1 MAAKDLYEKD
11 LYLILGVKKSD
22 EAAAVKKQYR
32 KLARELHPDKTK
44 GDKKLEEKFKS
55 VSEAYEVLSDE
66 KKRAEYDEMR
76 EAYKGGRIPQGGGN
90 FNGGG
95 FQGADFS
102 DLFGGGGGSQDI
114 FGTIFGAGRGPRR
127 GQDLAATT
135 TISFRDSIYG
145 TELDL
150 KLAPQGGKANAV
162 TTRIPAGINDGAK
175 VKLKGR
181 GGQGPAGPGDLFVTV
196 NVVKHPI
203 FSRNELNLLLTLPV
217 TFSEATLG
225 ADIKVPTLDG
235 DEVTVRI
242 APGTPNGRT
251 LRIKSRG
258 IKTARG
264 TGDLLIT
271 VEIQVPQRVDGK
283 AKEALEAFAEAT
295 KEFDPRIDLAQ
306 KARA

>member
-22 EAAAVKKQYR
+22 DAAAVKKQYR

-55 VSEAYEVLSDE
+55 VSEAYEVLSDD

-76 EAYKGGRIPQGGGN
+76 EAFKGGRIPKGGAN
-90 FNGGG
+90 FGGG

-102 DLFGGGGGSQDI
+102 DLFGGGGSQDI
-114 FGTIFGAGRGPRR
+114 FGTIFGAGHGPRR

-135 TISFRDSIYG
+135 TISFRDSIFG

-150 KLAPQGGKANAV
+150 KLAPQGGKANSV
-162 TTRIPAGINDGAK
+162 TTRIPGGINDGAK
-175 VKLKGR
+175 IKLKGR
-181 GGQGPAGPGDLFVTV
+181 GGNGPAGPGDLFVTV
-196 NVVKHPI
+196 NVVKHPV
-203 FSRNELNLLLTLPV
+203 FSRNELNLLMSLPV
-217 TFSEATLG
+217 TFTEAALG
-225 ADIKVPTLDG
+225 ADIKVPTIDG

-242 APGTPNGRT
+242 APGTPSGRT
-251 LRIKSRG
+251 LRVKSRG
-258 IKTARG
+258 VKTARG

-271 VEIQVPQRVDGK
+271 VEVQVPQRVDGK
-283 AKEALEAFAEAT
+283 AKEALEAFAKAT
-295 KEFDPRIDLAQ
+295 EEFNPRIDLAQ

>member
-1 MAAKDLYEKD
+1 MATKDLYEKD
-11 LYLILGVKKSD
+11 LYSILGVKKSD
-22 EAAAVKKQYR
+22 DAAAVKKQYR

-55 VSEAYEVLSDE
+55 VSEAYEVLSDD

-76 EAYKGGRIPQGGGN
+76 EAFKGGRIPQGGGN
-90 FNGGG
+90 FGGG
-95 FQGADFS
+95 FQGTDFS
-102 DLFGGGGGSQDI
+102 DLFRGGSQDI
-114 FGTIFGAGRGPRR
+114 FGTIFGAGHGPRR

-150 KLAPQGGKANAV
+150 MLAPQGGKANSV
-162 TTRIPAGINDGAK
+162 TTRIPGGINDGAK
-175 VKLKGR
+175 IKLKGR
-181 GGQGPAGPGDLFVTV
+181 GGKGPAGPGDLFVTV
-196 NVVKHPI
+196 NVVKHPV
-203 FSRNELNLLLTLPV
+203 FSRNESNLLMTLPV
-217 TFSEATLG
+217 TFTEAALG

-258 IKTARG
+258 VQTARG

-271 VEIQVPQRVDGK
+271 IEIQVPQRVDGK
-283 AKEALEAFAEAT
+283 AKEALEAFAKAT
-295 KEFDPRIDLAQ
+295 EEFNPRADLAQ
-306 KARA
+306 RARA

>member
-22 EAAAVKKQYR
+22 DAAAIKKQYR

-55 VSEAYEVLSDE
+55 VSEAYEVLSDD
-66 KKRAEYDEMR
+66 KKRAEYDDMR
-76 EAYKGGRIPQGGGN
+76 EAFKGGRIPQGGPN
-90 FNGGG
+90 FGGG
-95 FQGADFS
+95 FQGGDFS
-102 DLFGGGGGSQDI
+102 DLFGGGGSQDI
-114 FGTIFGAGRGPRR
+114 FGTIFGAGHGPRR

-135 TISFRDSIYG
+135 TISFRDSIFG

-150 KLAPQGGKANAV
+150 KLAPQGGKANSV
-162 TTRIPAGINDGAK
+162 TTRIPGGINDGAK
-175 VKLKGR
+175 IKLKGR
-181 GGQGPAGPGDLFVTV
+181 GGKGPAGPGDLFVTV

-203 FSRNELNLLLTLPV
+203 FSRNELNLLMSLPV
-217 TFSEATLG
+217 TFTEAALG
-225 ADIKVPTLDG
+225 ADIKVPTIDG

-242 APGTPNGRT
+242 APGTPSGRT

-258 IKTARG
+258 VKTARG

-271 VEIQVPQRVDGK
+271 VEVQVPQRVDGK
-283 AKEALEAFAEAT
+283 AKEALEAFAKAT
-295 KEFDPRIDLAQ
+295 EEFNPRIDLAQ
-306 KARA
+306 RARA

>member
-11 LYLILGVKKSD
+11 LYSILGVKKSD
-22 EAAAVKKQYR
+22 DTAAVKKQYR

-55 VSEAYEVLSDE
+55 VSEAYEVLSDD

-76 EAYKGGRIPQGGGN
+76 EAFKGGRIPQGGGN
-90 FNGGG
+90 FGGG

-102 DLFGGGGGSQDI
+102 DLFGGGSQDI
-114 FGTIFGAGRGPRR
+114 FGTIFGAGHGPRR
-127 GQDLAATT
+127 GQDLAAAT

-150 KLAPQGGKANAV
+150 KLAPQGGKANSV
-162 TTRIPAGINDGAK
+162 TTRIPGGINDGAK
-175 VKLKGR
+175 IKLKGR
-181 GGQGPAGPGDLFVTV
+181 GGKGPAGPGDLFVTV
-196 NVVKHPI
+196 NVVKHPV
-203 FSRNELNLLLTLPV
+203 FSRSELNLLMTLPV
-217 TFSEATLG
+217 TFTEASLG

-258 IKTARG
+258 VKTARG

-271 VEIQVPQRVDGK
+271 IEIQVPQRVDGK
-283 AKEALEAFAEAT
+283 AREALEAFAKAT
-295 KEFDPRIDLAQ
+295 EEFDPRLDLAQ

>member
-22 EAAAVKKQYR
+22 DAAAVKKQYR

-55 VSEAYEVLSDE
+55 VSEAYEVLSDD

-76 EAYKGGRIPQGGGN
+76 EAFKGGRIPQGGPN
-90 FNGGG
+90 FGGG

-102 DLFGGGGGSQDI
+102 DLFGGGGSQDI
-114 FGTIFGAGRGPRR
+114 FGTIFGAGHGPKR

-135 TISFRDSIYG
+135 TISFRDSIFG

-150 KLAPQGGKANAV
+150 KLAPQGGKANSV
-162 TTRIPAGINDGAK
+162 TTRIPGGINDGAK
-175 VKLKGR
+175 IKLKGR
-181 GGQGPAGPGDLFVTV
+181 GGNGPAGPGDLFVTV
-196 NVVKHPI
+196 NVVKHPV
-203 FSRNELNLLLTLPV
+203 FSRNELNILMSLPV
-217 TFSEATLG
+217 TFTEAALG
-225 ADIKVPTLDG
+225 ADIKVPTIDG

-242 APGTPNGRT
+242 APGTPSGRT

-258 IKTARG
+258 VKTARG

-271 VEIQVPQRVDGK
+271 VEVQVPQRVDGK
-283 AKEALEAFAEAT
+283 AKEALEAFAKAT
-295 KEFDPRIDLAQ
+295 EEFNPRIDLAQ
-306 KARA
+306 RARA

>member
-22 EAAAVKKQYR
+22 DAAAVKKQYR

-55 VSEAYEVLSDE
+55 VSEAYEVLSDD

-76 EAYKGGRIPQGGGN
+76 EAFKGGRIPQGGPN
-90 FNGGG
+90 FGGG

-102 DLFGGGGGSQDI
+102 DLFGGGGSQDI
-114 FGTIFGAGRGPRR
+114 FGTIFGAGHGPRR

-135 TISFRDSIYG
+135 TISFRDSIFG

-150 KLAPQGGKANAV
+150 KLAPQGGKANSV

-175 VKLKGR
+175 IKLKGR
-181 GGQGPAGPGDLFVTV
+181 GGNGPAGPGDLFVTV
-196 NVVKHPI
+196 NVVKHPV
-203 FSRNELNLLLTLPV
+203 FSRNELNLLMSLPV
-217 TFSEATLG
+217 TFTEAALG
-225 ADIKVPTLDG
+225 ADIKVPTIDG

-242 APGTPNGRT
+242 APGTPSGRT

-258 IKTARG
+258 VKTARG

-271 VEIQVPQRVDGK
+271 VEVQVPQRVDGK
-283 AKEALEAFAEAT
+283 AKEALEAFAKAT
-295 KEFDPRIDLAQ
+295 EEFNPRIDLAQ
-306 KARA
+306 RARA

>member
-22 EAAAVKKQYR
+22 DAAAVKKQYR

-55 VSEAYEVLSDE
+55 VSEAYEVLSDD

-76 EAYKGGRIPQGGGN
+76 EAFKGGRIPQGGPN
-90 FNGGG
+90 FGGG

-102 DLFGGGGGSQDI
+102 DLFGSGGSQDI
-114 FGTIFGAGRGPRR
+114 FGTIFGAGHGPRR

-135 TISFRDSIYG
+135 TISFRDSIFG

-150 KLAPQGGKANAV
+150 KLAPQGGKANSV
-162 TTRIPAGINDGAK
+162 TTRIPGGINDGAK
-175 VKLKGR
+175 IKLKGR
-181 GGQGPAGPGDLFVTV
+181 GGNGPAGPGDLFVTV
-196 NVVKHPI
+196 NVVKHPV
-203 FSRNELNLLLTLPV
+203 FSRNELNLLMSLPV
-217 TFSEATLG
+217 TFTEAALG
-225 ADIKVPTLDG
+225 ADIKVPTIDG

-242 APGTPNGRT
+242 APGTPSGRT

-258 IKTARG
+258 VKTARG

-271 VEIQVPQRVDGK
+271 VEVQVPQRVDGK
-283 AKEALEAFAEAT
+283 AKEALEAFAKAT
-295 KEFDPRIDLAQ
+295 EEFNPRIDLAQ
-306 KARA
+306 RARA

>member
-22 EAAAVKKQYR
+22 DAAAVKKQSR

-55 VSEAYEVLSDE
+55 VSEAYEVISDD

-76 EAYKGGRIPQGGGN
+76 EAFKGGRIPQGGGN
-90 FNGGG
+90 FGGGG

-102 DLFGGGGGSQDI
+102 DLFGGGGSQDI
-114 FGTIFGAGRGPRR
+114 FGTIFGAGHGPRR
-127 GQDLAATT
+127 GQDLAAAT
-135 TISFRDSIYG
+135 TISFRDSIFG

-150 KLAPQGGKANAV
+150 KLAPQGGKANSV
-162 TTRIPAGINDGAK
+162 TTRIPGGINDGAK
-175 VKLKGR
+175 IKLKGR
-181 GGQGPAGPGDLFVTV
+181 GGKGPAGPGDLFVTV
-196 NVVKHPI
+196 NVVKHPV
-203 FSRNELNLLLTLPV
+203 FSRNELNLLMTLPV
-217 TFSEATLG
+217 TFTEAALG
-225 ADIKVPTLDG
+225 ADIKVPTIDG

-242 APGTPNGRT
+242 APGTPSGRT

-258 IKTARG
+258 VQTARG

-271 VEIQVPQRVDGK
+271 VEVQVPQRVDGK
-283 AKEALEAFAEAT
+283 AKEALEAFAKAT
-295 KEFDPRIDLAQ
+295 EEFNPRADLAQ
-306 KARA
+306 KARE

>member
-22 EAAAVKKQYR
+22 DAAAVKKQYR

-90 FNGGG
+90 FSGGG

-102 DLFGGGGGSQDI
+102 DLFGSGGSQDI
-114 FGTIFGAGRGPRR
+114 FGTIFGAGRGSRR

-181 GGQGPAGPGDLFVTV
+181 GGQGPAGPGDLYVTV

-203 FSRNELNLLLTLPV
+203 FSRNESNLLLTLPV

-258 IKTARG
+258 VKTARG
-264 TGDLLIT
+264 SGDLLIT
-271 VEIQVPQRVDGK
+271 VEIKVPQRVDGK
-283 AKEALEAFAEAT
+283 AKEALEAFAQAT

>member
-11 LYLILGVKKSD
+11 LYSILGVKKSD
-22 EAAAVKKQYR
+22 DAAAVKKQYR

-55 VSEAYEVLSDE
+55 VSEAYEVLSDD

-76 EAYKGGRIPQGGGN
+76 EAFKGGRIPQGGGN
-90 FNGGG
+90 FGGGG

-102 DLFGGGGGSQDI
+102 NLFGGGSQDI
-114 FGTIFGAGRGPRR
+114 FGTIFGAGHGPRR

-150 KLAPQGGKANAV
+150 KLAPQGGKANSV
-162 TTRIPAGINDGAK
+162 TTRIPGGINDGAK
-175 VKLKGR
+175 IKLKGR
-181 GGQGPAGPGDLFVTV
+181 GGKGPAGPGDLFVTV
-196 NVVKHPI
+196 NVVKHPV
-203 FSRNELNLLLTLPV
+203 FSRNESNLLMTLPV
-217 TFSEATLG
+217 TFTEAALG

-258 IKTARG
+258 VQTARG

-271 VEIQVPQRVDGK
+271 IEIQVPQRVDGK
-283 AKEALEAFAEAT
+283 AKEALEAFAKAT
-295 KEFDPRIDLAQ
+295 EEFNPRADLAQ
-306 KARA
+306 RARAQS

>member
-11 LYLILGVKKSD
+11 LYSILGVKKSD
-22 EAAAVKKQYR
+22 DAAAVKKQYR

-55 VSEAYEVLSDE
+55 VSEAYEVLSDD

-76 EAYKGGRIPQGGGN
+76 DAFKGGRIPQGGPN
-90 FNGGG
+90 FGGG
-95 FQGADFS
+95 YQSADFS
-102 DLFGGGGGSQDI
+102 DLFGGGGQDI
-114 FGTIFGAGRGPRR
+114 FGTIFGAGRGPRK

-175 VKLKGR
+175 IKLKGR

-203 FSRNELNLLLTLPV
+203 FSRNDLNLLMALPV
-217 TFSEATLG
+217 TFTEAALG

-242 APGTPNGRT
+242 APGTPSGRT

-258 IKTARG
+258 VKTARG

-283 AKEALEAFAEAT
+283 AKEALEAFAAAT

>member
-22 EAAAVKKQYR
+22 DAAAVKKQYR

-55 VSEAYEVLSDE
+55 VSEAYEVLSDD

-76 EAYKGGRIPQGGGN
+76 EAFKGGRIPKGGAN
-90 FNGGG
+90 FGGG

-102 DLFGGGGGSQDI
+102 DLFGGGGSQDI
-114 FGTIFGAGRGPRR
+114 FGTIFGAGHGPRR

-135 TISFRDSIYG
+135 TISFRDSIFG

-150 KLAPQGGKANAV
+150 KLAPQGGKANSV
-162 TTRIPAGINDGAK
+162 TTRIPGGINDGAK
-175 VKLKGR
+175 IKLKGR
-181 GGQGPAGPGDLFVTV
+181 GGNGPAGPGDLFVTV
-196 NVVKHPI
+196 NVVKHPV
-203 FSRNELNLLLTLPV
+203 FSRNELNLLMSLPV
-217 TFSEATLG
+217 TFTEAALG
-225 ADIKVPTLDG
+225 ADIKVPTIDG

-242 APGTPNGRT
+242 APGTPSGRT
-251 LRIKSRG
+251 LRVKSRG
-258 IKTARG
+258 VKTARG

-271 VEIQVPQRVDGK
+271 VEVQVPQRVDGK
-283 AKEALEAFAEAT
+283 AKEALEAFAKAT
-295 KEFDPRIDLAQ
+295 EEFNPRIDLAQ
-306 KARA
+306 RARA

>member
-22 EAAAVKKQYR
+22 DAAAVKKQYR

-44 GDKKLEEKFKS
+44 GDKRLEEKFKS
-55 VSEAYEVLSDE
+55 VSEAYEVLSDD

-76 EAYKGGRIPQGGGN
+76 EAFKDGRIPKGGPN
-90 FNGGG
+90 FGGGG

-102 DLFGGGGGSQDI
+102 DLFGGGSQDI
-114 FGTIFGAGRGPRR
+114 FGTIFGAGHGPRR
-127 GQDLAATT
+127 GQDLAAAT

-150 KLAPQGGKANAV
+150 KLAPQGGKANSV
-162 TTRIPAGINDGAK
+162 TTRIPGGINDGAK
-175 VKLKGR
+175 IKLKGR
-181 GGQGPAGPGDLFVTV
+181 GGNGPAGPGDLYVTV
-196 NVVKHPI
+196 NVVKHPV
-203 FSRNELNLLLTLPV
+203 FSRSESNLLMTLPV
-217 TFSEATLG
+217 TFTEAALG

-258 IKTARG
+258 VKTARG

-271 VEIQVPQRVDGK
+271 IEIQVPQRVDGK
-283 AKEALEAFAEAT
+283 AKEALEAFAKAT
-295 KEFDPRIDLAQ
+295 EEFNPRIDLAQ

>member
-22 EAAAVKKQYR
+22 DAAAVKKQYR

-55 VSEAYEVLSDE
+55 VSEAYEVLSDD

-76 EAYKGGRIPQGGGN
+76 EAFKGGRIPKGGAN
-90 FNGGG
+90 FGGG

-102 DLFGGGGGSQDI
+102 DLFGGGGSQDI
-114 FGTIFGAGRGPRR
+114 FGTIFGAGHGPRR

-135 TISFRDSIYG
+135 TISFRDSIFG

-150 KLAPQGGKANAV
+150 KLAPQGGKANSV
-162 TTRIPAGINDGAK
+162 TTRIPGGINDGAK
-175 VKLKGR
+175 IKLKGR
-181 GGQGPAGPGDLFVTV
+181 GGNGPAGPGDLFVTV
-196 NVVKHPI
+196 NVVKHPV
-203 FSRNELNLLLTLPV
+203 FSRNELNLLMSLPV
-217 TFSEATLG
+217 TFTEAALG
-225 ADIKVPTLDG
+225 ADIKVPTIDG

-242 APGTPNGRT
+242 APGTPSGRT
-251 LRIKSRG
+251 LRVKSRG
-258 IKTARG
+258 VKTARG

-271 VEIQVPQRVDGK
+271 VDVQVPQRVDGK
-283 AKEALEAFAEAT
+283 AKEALEAFAKAT
-295 KEFDPRIDLAQ
+295 EEFNPRIDLAQ
-306 KARA
+306 RARA

>member
-11 LYLILGVKKSD
+11 LYSILGVKKSD
-22 EAAAVKKQYR
+22 DAAAVKKQYR

-55 VSEAYEVLSDE
+55 VSEAYEVLSDD

-76 EAYKGGRIPQGGGN
+76 EAFKGGRIPQGGGN
-90 FNGGG
+90 FGGG

-102 DLFGGGGGSQDI
+102 DLFGGGSQDI
-114 FGTIFGAGRGPRR
+114 FGTIFGAGHGPRR
-127 GQDLAATT
+127 GQDLAAAT

-150 KLAPQGGKANAV
+150 KLAPQGGKANSV
-162 TTRIPAGINDGAK
+162 TTRIPGGINDGAK
-175 VKLKGR
+175 IKLKGR
-181 GGQGPAGPGDLFVTV
+181 GGKGPAGPGDLFVTV
-196 NVVKHPI
+196 NVVKHPV
-203 FSRNELNLLLTLPV
+203 FSRSELNLLMTLPV
-217 TFSEATLG
+217 TFTEAALG

-235 DEVTVRI
+235 DEVIVRI

-258 IKTARG
+258 VKTARG

-271 VEIQVPQRVDGK
+271 IEIQVPQRVDGK
-283 AKEALEAFAEAT
+283 AREALEAFAKAT
-295 KEFDPRIDLAQ
+295 EEFDPRLDLAQ

>member
-22 EAAAVKKQYR
+22 DAAAVKKQYR

-55 VSEAYEVLSDE
+55 VSEAYEVLSDD

-76 EAYKGGRIPQGGGN
+76 EAFKGGRIPQGGAN
-90 FNGGG
+90 FGGGG

-102 DLFGGGGGSQDI
+102 DI
-114 FGTIFGAGRGPRR
+114 FGTIFGAGHGPRR

-135 TISFRDSIYG
+135 TISFRDSIFG

-150 KLAPQGGKANAV
+150 KLAPQGGKANSV
-162 TTRIPAGINDGAK
+162 TTRIPGGINDGAK
-175 VKLKGR
+175 IKLKGR
-181 GGQGPAGPGDLFVTV
+181 GGNGPAGPGDLFVTV
-196 NVVKHPI
+196 NVVKHPV
-203 FSRNELNLLLTLPV
+203 FSRNELNLLMSLPV
-217 TFSEATLG
+217 TFAEAALG
-225 ADIKVPTLDG
+225 ADIKVPTIDG

-242 APGTPNGRT
+242 APGTPSGRT
-251 LRIKSRG
+251 LRVKSRG
-258 IKTARG
+258 VKTARG

-271 VEIQVPQRVDGK
+271 VEVQVPQRVDGR
-283 AKEALEAFAEAT
+283 AKEALEAFAKAT
-295 KEFDPRIDLAQ
+295 EEFNPRIDLAQ
-306 KARA
+306 RARA

>member
-22 EAAAVKKQYR
+22 DAAAVKKQYR

-55 VSEAYEVLSDE
+55 VSEAYEVLSDD

-76 EAYKGGRIPQGGGN
+76 EAFKGGRIPQGGPN
-90 FNGGG
+90 FGGG

-102 DLFGGGGGSQDI
+102 DLFGSGGSQDI
-114 FGTIFGAGRGPRR
+114 FGTIFGAGHGPRR

-135 TISFRDSIYG
+135 TISFRDSIFG

-150 KLAPQGGKANAV
+150 KLAPQGGKANSV
-162 TTRIPAGINDGAK
+162 TTRIPGGINDGAK
-175 VKLKGR
+175 IKLKGR
-181 GGQGPAGPGDLFVTV
+181 GGNGPAGPGDLFVTV
-196 NVVKHPI
+196 NVVKHPV
-203 FSRNELNLLLTLPV
+203 FSRNELNLLMSLPV
-217 TFSEATLG
+217 TFTEAALG
-225 ADIKVPTLDG
+225 ADIKVPTIDG

-242 APGTPNGRT
+242 APGTPSGRT
-251 LRIKSRG
+251 LRVKSRG
-258 IKTARG
+258 VKTARG

-271 VEIQVPQRVDGK
+271 VDVQVPQRVDGK
-283 AKEALEAFAEAT
+283 AKEALEAFAKAT
-295 KEFDPRIDLAQ
+295 EEFNPRIDLAQ
-306 KARA
+306 RARA

>member
-1 MAAKDLYEKD
+1 MTAKDLYEKD
-11 LYLILGVKKSD
+11 LYSILGVKKSD
-22 EAAAVKKQYR
+22 DAAAVKKQYS

-55 VSEAYEVLSDE
+55 VSEAYEVLSDD

-76 EAYKGGRIPQGGGN
+76 EAFKGGRIPQGGGN
-90 FNGGG
+90 FGGG
-95 FQGADFS
+95 FQGTDFS
-102 DLFGGGGGSQDI
+102 DLFRGGSQDI
-114 FGTIFGAGRGPRR
+114 FGTIFGAGHVPRR
-127 GQDLAATT
+127 GQDLAAAT

-150 KLAPQGGKANAV
+150 MLAPQGGKANSV
-162 TTRIPAGINDGAK
+162 TTRIPGGINDGAK
-175 VKLKGR
+175 IKLKGR
-181 GGQGPAGPGDLFVTV
+181 GGKGPAGPGDLFVTV
-196 NVVKHPI
+196 NVVKHPV
-203 FSRNELNLLLTLPV
+203 FSRNESNLLMTLPV
-217 TFSEATLG
+217 TFTEAALG

-258 IKTARG
+258 VQTARG

-271 VEIQVPQRVDGK
+271 IEIQVPQRVDGK
-283 AKEALEAFAEAT
+283 AKEALEAFAKAT
-295 KEFDPRIDLAQ
+295 EEFNPRADLAQ
-306 KARA
+306 RARA

>member
-22 EAAAVKKQYR
+22 DSAAVKKQYR

-55 VSEAYEVLSDE
+55 VSEAYEVLSDD

-76 EAYKGGRIPQGGGN
+76 EAFKGGRIPQGGAN
-90 FNGGG
+90 FGGG

-102 DLFGGGGGSQDI
+102 DLFGGGGSQDI
-114 FGTIFGAGRGPRR
+114 FGTIFGAGHGPRR

-135 TISFRDSIYG
+135 TISFRDSIFG

-150 KLAPQGGKANAV
+150 KLAPQGGKANSV
-162 TTRIPAGINDGAK
+162 TTRIPSGINDGAK
-175 VKLKGR
+175 IKLKGR
-181 GGQGPAGPGDLFVTV
+181 GGNGPAGPGDLFVTV
-196 NVVKHPI
+196 NVVKHPV
-203 FSRNELNLLLTLPV
+203 FSRNELNLLMSLPV
-217 TFSEATLG
+217 TFTEAALG
-225 ADIKVPTLDG
+225 ADIKVPTIDG

-242 APGTPNGRT
+242 APGTPSGRT

-258 IKTARG
+258 VKTARG

-271 VEIQVPQRVDGK
+271 VEVQVPQRVDGK
-283 AKEALEAFAEAT
+283 AKEALEAFAKAT
-295 KEFDPRIDLAQ
+295 EEFNPRIDLAQ
-306 KARA
+306 RARA

>member
-11 LYLILGVKKSD
+11 LYSILGVKKSD
-22 EAAAVKKQYR
+22 DAAAVKKQYR

-55 VSEAYEVLSDE
+55 VSEAYEVLSDD

-76 EAYKGGRIPQGGGN
+76 DAFKGGRIPQGGPN
-90 FNGGG
+90 FGGG
-95 FQGADFS
+95 YQSADFS
-102 DLFGGGGGSQDI
+102 DLFGGGGQDI
-114 FGTIFGAGRGPRR
+114 FGTIFGAGRGPRK

-162 TTRIPAGINDGAK
+162 TTRIPAGMNDGAK
-175 VKLKGR
+175 IKLKGR

-203 FSRNELNLLLTLPV
+203 FSRNDLNLLMALPV
-217 TFSEATLG
+217 TFTEAALG

-242 APGTPNGRT
+242 APGTPSGRT

-258 IKTARG
+258 VKTARG

-283 AKEALEAFAEAT
+283 AKEALEAFAAAT